1 MNRVLELSK
10 KIYEAGFEP
19 DMTARSSKGSTNIYL
34 TIGKPDMQEDIKSFF
49 NIYPWFSA
57 DWCWKII
64 PKKILYSEKY
74 GYIKYLTI
82 DQKGLHYGK
91 EPYFEIE
98 DYSLHE
104 GLLEAIWW
112 CIDNGHIKAVK

>member
-1 MNRVLELSK
+1 MNRRQELSK
-10 KIYEAGFEP
+10 KIYEFAGIPVGEL
-19 DMTARSSKGSTNIYL
+19 DNGYL
-34 TIGKPDMQEDIKSFF
+34 SVES
-49 NIYPWFSA
+49 
-57 DWCWKII
+57 CWKII

-112 CIDNGHIKAVK
+112 CVDNGYLKTDNDGNFLISRYRD